1 MPDSGPS
8 AHRDDPTP
16 RDEVEAAALAWLDRH
31 DDELIGETAALL
43 RIPSVEGPAGP
54 GAPFGAEVARALGFV
69 EALARQLGL
78 DALGVDGYAVHA
90 HWGPP
95 ERLVGVLTHV
105 DVVPAGDGWSVPP
118 FGGVVRDGR
127 LYGRGAIDN
136 KGPTVAALFAVAALA
151 AVGAPVRRGMRLIV
165 GGDEESGFE
174 CLRHY
179 FRLHPYPE
187 LAFSP
192 DAVFPVVFAEKGILD
207 VTVALPAPTGPVV
220 RLSGGERPNVVPDRA
235 EAELAFDT
243 WQQAADWQRRL
254 TAAAASRRAWIEVE
268 LIGPVE
274 GVRPQVAGE
283 PAGRIVVRSRGLAT
297 HGSTPE
303 KGINAAVELL
313 TCLVEADRGEGVLD
327 PAGSL
332 ALLAAAGAGL
342 HGQGL
347 GIFERDDVSGVL
359 SCNLGV
365 LELKGPQLVATFD
378 IRYPVSLK
386 SGDSLVRRMGEKVAS
401 VGGRVTAVIDD
412 PPHYVPE
419 ESFIVRTLLEVYRR
433 ETDDDTPPLAIGGGT
448 YARLVPGAVAFG
460 PVMPFSG
467 VVPHERDEHIELD
480 HLRRLARLYA
490 AALWALAR

>member
-1 MPDSGPS
+1 MSKVPPS
-8 AHRDDPTP
+8 SAAGRDG
-16 RDEVEAAALAWLDRH
+16 VEAAALAWLDRH
-31 DDELIGETAALL
+31 ADALVDETAALL
-43 RIPSVEGPAGP
+43 RIPSVEGPVQP

-69 EALARQLGL
+69 EELARRLGL
-78 DALGVDGYAVHA
+78 EAVNVDGYAVHA
-90 HWGPP
+90 HWGPQ

-105 DVVPAGDGWSVPP
+105 DVVPAGEGWSVPP

-136 KGPTVAALFAVAALA
+136 KGPTVAALFALAALA

-165 GGDEESGFE
+165 GGDEETGFE

-179 FRLHPYPE
+179 FRRHPRPE

-192 DAVFPVVFAEKGILD
+192 DAVFPVVFAEKGILNL
-207 VTVALPAPTGPVV
+207 TVALPAPAGPLV
-220 RLSGGERPNVVPDRA
+220 RLGGGVRPNVVPDRA
-235 EAELAFDT
+235 EAELVFDSP
-243 WQQAADWQRRL
+243 QQADEWHRRL
-254 TAAAASRRAWIEVE
+254 VSAAAGRRARVEVE
-268 LIGPVE
+268 
-274 GVRPQVAGE
+274 RAGTQAAGTRGASTE
-283 PAGRIVVRSRGLAT
+283 PGGAPAGRLVVRSQGIAT

-303 KGINAAVELL
+303 KGVNAAAELL
-313 TCLVEADRGEGVLD
+313 ACLVEADRGQGVLD
-327 PAGSL
+327 PGGTL
-332 ALLAAAGAGL
+332 ALLAEAGRGV

-365 LELKGPQLVATFD
+365 LELQGSEVVATFD
-378 IRYPVSLK
+378 IRYPVSLR
-386 SGDSLVRRMGEKVAS
+386 SAESLVRRVSERVAAA
-401 VGGRVTAVIDD
+401 GGRVAAATDD

-419 ESFIVRTLLEVYRR
+419 ESFIVRTLMEVYRS
-433 ETDDDTPPLAIGGGT
+433 ETGDDTPPLAIGGGT

-467 VVPHERDEHIELD
+467 VVPHEKDEHIELD